1 MSKVPV
7 VKINID
13 YVAQFLA
20 VNGISGAEF
29 GKSLGYSD
37 HWWASVIHKKSS
49 VKPNVAKLMCS
60 MYKLDIDKLL
70 VKEAESEPVMKPEPL
85 TVDGEVVEAFG
96 KWLARVEG
104 KLDKLLSMWGET

>member
-7 VKINID
+7 VKINTD

-20 VNGISGAEF
+20 TNGISGAEF

-37 HWWASVIHKKSS
+37 HWWASVIHKKNS
-49 VKPNVAKLMCS
+49 VKPNVAKLICG

-70 VKEAESEPVMKPEPL
+70 VKETEPAIEPETL

-96 KWLARVEG
+96 KWLERVES
-104 KLDKLLSMWGET
+104 KLDKLLSLWGES